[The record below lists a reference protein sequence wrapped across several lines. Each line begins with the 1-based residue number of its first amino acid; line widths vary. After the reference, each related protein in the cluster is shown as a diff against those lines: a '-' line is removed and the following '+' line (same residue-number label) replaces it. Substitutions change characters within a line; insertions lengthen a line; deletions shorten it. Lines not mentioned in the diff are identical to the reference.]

1 MYKFKLAQLPVS
13 MSFPHFHASMT
24 HDHYFQTS
32 FLNNLHNNI
41 IIILLIIRP
50 YIPFKVPSHLKK
62 NTCLIDLLSFKN
74 VYYHS
79 GIKPTF

>member
-62 NTCLIDLLSFKN
+62 IHVRYIYFLLKMYIIIQ
-74 VYYHS
+74 V
-79 GIKPTF
+79 